1 MANLNHIYL
10 LGNLTR
16 DPELKY
22 TNEGTAIAEMGIAV
36 NKRWKDSSGA
46 ENNITD
52 FFNVTA
58 WNNLAENC
66 TCSLKK
72 GDRVLIGGHLN
83 LRTWENREGKKF
95 NIVNIT
101 ADVIGISLEFIKLDQ
116 INEKNRQS
124 SQGKKPK
131 KKNNTGDLK
140 EEIDTDSVMINA
152 EDE

>member
-1 MANLNHIYL
+1 MANLNQTYL

-36 NKRWKDSSGA
+36 NKRWKDSTGSA
-46 ENNITD
+46 NNITD
-52 FFNVTA
+52 FFNVTV

-66 TCSLKK
+66 ACSLKK
-72 GDRVLIGGHLN
+72 GDRIIIGGHLS

-101 ADVIGISLEFIKLDQ
+101 ADVIGLSLEFIKLDQ
-116 INEKNRQS
+116 TNKKNRQS
-124 SQGKKPK
+124 SQEKKPK
-131 KKNNTGDLK
+131 KKNNTGNLK
-140 EEIDTDSVMINA
+140 DEIDTGNIMLDA
-152 EDE
+152 KEE

>member
-1 MANLNHIYL
+1 MINLNQIFL

-36 NKRWKDSSGA
+36 NKRWKDSTGT
-46 ENNITD
+46 ENSITD

-66 TCSLKK
+66 SGSIKK
-72 GDRVLIGGHLN
+72 GDRVIVGGHLN

-101 ADVIGISLEFIKLDQ
+101 ADVIGISLEYDKIQ
-116 INEKNRQS
+116 YSREKTKELSN
-124 SQGKKPK
+124 
-131 KKNNTGDLK
+131 KKNIQNKDDSRNSKK
-140 EEIDTDSVMINA
+140 EQEPESIQIGAV
-152 EDE
+152 EG